1 MASGVESIFLGGF
14 TTPQVRAG
22 IGDTYP
28 VLYGTQY
35 AKNEK
40 GQILVNENPN
50 DADYGMPMAGEPGVL
65 GNISPDFILGGS
77 STFTYKNISLSAVLE
92 WKSGG
97 HMYSGSNGLLDL
109 YGMSARTEDRE
120 STFIFDGYKADGTPN
135 DIVRG
140 GSGDSGAYQTLFSDV
155 LGNIDE
161 YYIHGNSFVKLRELS
176 LKYSL
181 PKTIS
186 PKVDVSLSA
195 FARNILLWTELDNLD
210 PESSQ
215 GNNNMAGGF
224 ERFTLPQASS
234 FGFGLEVKF

>member
-1 MASGVESIFLGGF
+1 
-14 TTPQVRAG
+14 
-22 IGDTYP
+22 
-28 VLYGTQY
+28 
-35 AKNEK
+35 
-40 GQILVNENPN
+40 
-50 DADYGMPMAGEPGVL
+50 
-65 GNISPDFILGGS
+65 
-77 STFTYKNISLSAVLE
+77 
-92 WKSGG
+92 
-97 HMYSGSNGLLDL
+97 MYSGSNGLLDL

-140 GSGDSGAYQTLFSDV
+140 GSGDQGAYQTLFSDV

-181 PKTIS
+181 PKKMS
-186 PKVDVSLSA
+186 PKVNVALTA

-234 FGFGLEVKF
+234 FGLGLEVKF